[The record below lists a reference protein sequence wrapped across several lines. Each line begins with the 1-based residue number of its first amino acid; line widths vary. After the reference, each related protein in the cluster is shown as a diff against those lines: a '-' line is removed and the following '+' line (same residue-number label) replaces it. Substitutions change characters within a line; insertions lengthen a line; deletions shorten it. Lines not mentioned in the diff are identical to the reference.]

1 MAAKQAKNDNLVKS
15 SNHKGRPK
23 GTPNKRTALLRDS
36 ILLPLQV
43 IADVTQR
50 VAVVTDKI
58 MTPDEWER
66 QWAEQ
71 HSDPITH

>member
-1 MAAKQAKNDNLVKS
+1 
-15 SNHKGRPK
+15 
-23 GTPNKRTALLRDS
+23 
-36 ILLPLQV
+36 
-43 IADVTQR
+43 
-50 VAVVTDKI
+50 VAVVTDEI